1 MHLFSRLSP
10 LVLAACALLSGCT
23 AILTP
28 ISAPIGTPT
37 TDVAASGVELLGV
50 ISVPFNMPAFETPVG
65 GLSGVAYDRGQD
77 AYYFVSDDRAAN
89 GPARIYQA
97 TLDLES
103 GALESSDLQWT
114 GLIALMD
121 ESGAAFARG
130 TIDPE
135 GLVYTG
141 ENFYVASEGNGT
153 FQPPLAP
160 AIIEFTPS
168 GEFVASLSLP
178 AWYLPAADGSRGARN
193 NRALESLTLTPDGR
207 YLISATENAL
217 AQDGP
222 IASLDWGSPARIL
235 LFDRTT
241 NSVAAEYVYM
251 VDAVPTA
258 PTSLNGEAG
267 NGLADLLA
275 VGDFSVEQGVNLL
288 ALERS
293 YVDGVGNTIR
303 LYRVSTVGARDVSTL
318 DRLVG
323 DALVTPVT
331 KELLFDFGEL
341 GSQYGITP
349 DNLEGLA
356 LGPRLPDGRQT
367 IVVISDNNFNP
378 LQTTQLWLLALPTGL
393 LP

>member
-10 LVLAACALLSGCT
+10 LVLAACVLLSGCT

-28 ISAPIGTPT
+28 INAPNGTPT
-37 TDVAASGVELLGV
+37 TGATVSGVELLGV
-50 ISVPFNMPAFETPVG
+50 ISVPFNMPVFETPVG
-65 GLSGVAYDRGQD
+65 GLSGVAYDSGQD
-77 AYYFVSDDRAAN
+77 TYYFVSDDRAAN

-97 TLDLES
+97 TIDLES
-103 GALESSDLQWT
+103 GVLESSDLQWT
-114 GLIALMD
+114 GLIALTD
-121 ESGAAFARG
+121 ESGMPFGRG

-135 GLVYTG
+135 GLVYTD
-141 ENFYVASEGNGT
+141 EYFYVASEGNGT

-160 AIIEFTPS
+160 AIIQFTS
-168 GEFVASLSLP
+168 GGEFVASLPLP
-178 AWYLPAADGSRGARN
+178 AWYIPSADGSRGARN
-193 NRALESLTLTPDGR
+193 NRALESLTRTPDGR
-207 YLISATENAL
+207 YLISGIENAL

-222 IASLDWGSPARIL
+222 IASLDSGSPARIL
-235 LFDRTT
+235 LFDLTT
-241 NSVAAEYVYM
+241 NSVAAEYVYL
-251 VDAVPTA
+251 VNAIPAAPFSPT
-258 PTSLNGEAG
+258 GEAS

-275 VGDFSVEQGVNLL
+275 IGDFSVEQGVALL

-318 DRLVG
+318 DTLVG
-323 DALVTPVT
+323 NALVTPVT
-331 KELLFDFGEL
+331 KELLLDFDEL

-356 LGPRLPDGRQT
+356 LGPLLPDGRQT

-378 LQTTQLWLLALPTGL
+378 LQTTQLWVLALARQP
-393 LP
+393 